1 MATKSHDLSL
11 GTIAYVF
18 YFTNLIW
25 VLTREQCNQYFLI
38 FWRLISQIFRRIKI
52 QQNMR
57 MEENNG
63 YIVRGKSLITNLSI
77 ALEIS
82 TGHLFIICL
91 GKRENKKE

>member
-1 MATKSHDLSL
+1 
-11 GTIAYVF
+11 
-18 YFTNLIW
+18 
-25 VLTREQCNQYFLI
+25 
-38 FWRLISQIFRRIKI
+38 
-52 QQNMR
+52 MR

-82 TGHLFIICL
+82 TSHLFIIYL